1 MSNSNNLKKKICVV
15 GLGYVGFPLLFELSK
30 SFNVLGFDISQD
42 RIDELKKG
50 IDKTNEVNLKRYGLS
65 SIRLSSSTRSLNTSD
80 FYIVTVPTPINRHNQ
95 PDLEPL
101 RNASRIVGR
110 SLNAG
115 DIVVFESTV
124 FPGATEEFCVPIL
137 ENESGLKLNKDF
149 SVGYSPERINPGD
162 KKRKLSNI
170 KKVVSGSNLKVSKI
184 INNLYSEIITAGT
197 YIAPSIK
204 VAEASKIIENVQRDV
219 NISLMNEFAIIFEKL
234 DLDTKEVLDAASTK
248 WNFLNFKPGLVG
260 GHCIGVDPY
269 YLAYK
274 SEKSGYKPKVLL
286 NGRKVNNNISKN
298 IFKSIQKQ
306 CINSEIDLKKCRIL
320 ILGITFKENCSD
332 IRNSRVINLYNHFK
346 KLNNN
351 IDVYDPYA
359 DKNEVYQFSG
369 IKLIDKIIKKYEV
382 VILAVAHDQ
391 FLEID
396 YKNILNENYVL
407 YDVKSILPKKLI
419 TLRL

>member
-1 MSNSNNLKKKICVV
+1 MKKITII
-15 GLGYVGFPLLFELSK
+15 GLGYVGLPLAIEFGK
-30 SFNVLGFDISQD
+30 KFNVLGFDISKS
-42 RIDELKKG
+42 RVFELKKG
-50 IDKTNEVNLKRYGLS
+50 LDSNGEFTENEILQNKIQFTHSVKDVGN
-65 SIRLSSSTRSLNTSD
+65 SD
-80 FYIVTVPTPINRHNQ
+80 FYIITVPTPLKKNNK
-95 PDLEPL
+95 PDLRPL
-101 RNASRIVGR
+101 KSASQIVGKKIKK
-110 SLNAG
+110 G
-115 DIVVFESTV
+115 DIVIYESTV
-124 FPGATEEFCVPIL
+124 YPGCTEEDCVPIL
-137 ENESGLKLNKDF
+137 EKTSGLVYNVDF
-149 SVGYSPERINPGD
+149 FCGYSPERINPGD

-170 KKVVSGSNLKVSKI
+170 KKVVSGSNSKVSKI
-184 INNLYSEIITAGT
+184 VNDLYSKIITAGT
-197 YIAPSIK
+197 YISPSIK

-274 SEKSGYKPKVLL
+274 SEKSGYTPKVLL
-286 NGRKVNNNISKN
+286 NGRKVNNNISKK

-306 CINSEIDLKKCRIL
+306 CIDLDIDLKKCKIL

-359 DKNEVYQFSG
+359 DKNEVYRFSS

-396 YKNILNENYVL
+396 YKNILNANYVL

>member
-1 MSNSNNLKKKICVV
+1 MKKITII
-15 GLGYVGFPLLFELSK
+15 GLGYVGLPLAIEFAK
-30 SFNVLGFDISQD
+30 KFDVLGFDISKH
-42 RIDELKKG
+42 RVNELKRGMDKNDEFMKSEILNAKLNFTYSESDL
-50 IDKTNEVNLKRYGLS
+50 ID
-65 SIRLSSSTRSLNTSD
+65 SD
-80 FYIVTVPTPINRHNQ
+80 FYIITVPTPLKKSNK
-95 PDLEPL
+95 PDLKPL
-101 RNASRIVGR
+101 KSASQIVGR
-110 SLNAG
+110 KIKRG
-115 DIVVFESTV
+115 DIVIYESTV
-124 FPGATEEFCVPIL
+124 YPGCTEEDCIPIL
-137 ENESGLKLNKDF
+137 EKTSGLVYNVDF
-149 SVGYSPERINPGD
+149 YCGYSPERINPGD

-184 INNLYSEIITAGT
+184 INNLYSEIISAGT
-197 YIAPSIK
+197 YVAPSIK

-298 IFKSIQKQ
+298 IFKSVQNQ
-306 CINSEIDLKKCRIL
+306 CINSNIELKKCKIL

-359 DKNEVYQFSG
+359 DKNEVYRFSS

-396 YKNILNENYVL
+396 YKNILNANYVL

>member
-1 MSNSNNLKKKICVV
+1 LKKITII
-15 GLGYVGFPLLFELSK
+15 GLGYVGLPLAIEFAK
-30 SFNVLGFDISQD
+30 KFNVLGFDISKN
-42 RIDELKKG
+42 RVDELKRGLDTNDEFTKSEILNAKLNFTYSESDL
-50 IDKTNEVNLKRYGLS
+50 ID
-65 SIRLSSSTRSLNTSD
+65 SD
-80 FYIVTVPTPINRHNQ
+80 FYIITVPTPLKKSNK
-95 PDLEPL
+95 PDLRPL
-101 RNASRIVGR
+101 KSASQIVGKKIKR
-110 SLNAG
+110 G
-115 DIVVFESTV
+115 DIVIYESTV
-124 FPGATEEFCVPIL
+124 YPGCTEEDCIPIL
-137 ENESGLKLNKDF
+137 EKTSGLVYNVDF
-149 SVGYSPERINPGD
+149 FCGYSPERINPGD

-274 SEKSGYKPKVLL
+274 SEKSGYKPRVLL

-298 IFKSIQKQ
+298 IFKSVQKQ
-306 CINSEIDLKKCRIL
+306 CINSDIDLKKCKIL

-359 DKNEVYQFSG
+359 DKNEVYHFSS

>member
-1 MSNSNNLKKKICVV
+1 MKKITII
-15 GLGYVGFPLLFELSK
+15 GLGYVGLPLAIEFGK
-30 SFNVLGFDISQD
+30 KFNVVGFDISKS
-42 RIDELKKG
+42 RVYELKKG
-50 IDKTNEVNLKRYGLS
+50 LDSNGEFTENEILQNKIQFTHSEKDMG
-65 SIRLSSSTRSLNTSD
+65 NSD
-80 FYIVTVPTPINRHNQ
+80 FYIITVPTPLKKNNE
-95 PDLEPL
+95 PDLRPL
-101 RNASRIVGR
+101 KSASQIVGKKIKK
-110 SLNAG
+110 G
-115 DIVVFESTV
+115 DIVIYESTV
-124 FPGATEEFCVPIL
+124 YPGCTEEDCVPIL
-137 ENESGLKLNKDF
+137 EKTSGLLYNVDF
-149 SVGYSPERINPGD
+149 FCGYSPERINPGD

-170 KKVVSGSNLKVSKI
+170 KKVVSGSNSKVSKI
-184 INNLYSEIITAGT
+184 VNDLYSKIITAGT

-219 NISLMNEFAIIFEKL
+219 NISLMNEFALIFEKL

-274 SEKSGYKPKVLL
+274 SEKSGYTPKVLL
-286 NGRKVNNNISKN
+286 NGRKVNNNISKK

-306 CINSEIDLKKCRIL
+306 CINSDIDLKKCKIL

-332 IRNSRVINLYNHFK
+332 TRNSRVVNLYNQFK

-359 DKNEVYQFSG
+359 DKNEVYRFSS

-396 YKNILNENYVL
+396 YKNILNANYVL

>member
-1 MSNSNNLKKKICVV
+1 MKKITII
-15 GLGYVGFPLLFELSK
+15 GLGYVGLPLAIEFGK
-30 SFNVLGFDISQD
+30 KFNVVGFDISKS
-42 RIDELKKG
+42 RVFELKKG
-50 IDKTNEVNLKRYGLS
+50 LDSNGEFTENEILQNKIQFTHSEKDVGN
-65 SIRLSSSTRSLNTSD
+65 SD
-80 FYIVTVPTPINRHNQ
+80 FYIITVPTPLKKNNE
-95 PDLEPL
+95 PDLRPL
-101 RNASRIVGR
+101 KSASQIVGKKIKK
-110 SLNAG
+110 G
-115 DIVVFESTV
+115 DIVIYESTV
-124 FPGATEEFCVPIL
+124 YPGCTEEDCVPIL
-137 ENESGLKLNKDF
+137 EKTSGLVYNVDF
-149 SVGYSPERINPGD
+149 FCGYSPERINPGD

-170 KKVVSGSNLKVSKI
+170 KKVVSGSNSKVSKI
-184 INNLYSEIITAGT
+184 VNDLYSKIITAGT
-197 YIAPSIK
+197 YISPSIK

-219 NISLMNEFAIIFEKL
+219 NISLMNEFALIFEKL

-274 SEKSGYKPKVLL
+274 SEKSGYTPKVLL
-286 NGRKVNNNISKN
+286 NGRKVNNNISKK

-306 CINSEIDLKKCRIL
+306 CINSDIDLKKCKIL

-359 DKNEVYQFSG
+359 DKNEVYRFSS

>member
-1 MSNSNNLKKKICVV
+1 MKKITII
-15 GLGYVGFPLLFELSK
+15 GLGYVGLPLAIEFGK
-30 SFNVLGFDISQD
+30 KFNVLGFDISKS
-42 RIDELKKG
+42 RVNELKKG
-50 IDKTNEVNLKRYGLS
+50 LDSNGEFTENEILQNKIQFTHSEKDVGN
-65 SIRLSSSTRSLNTSD
+65 SD
-80 FYIVTVPTPINRHNQ
+80 FYIITVPTPLKKNNK
-95 PDLEPL
+95 PDLRPL
-101 RNASRIVGR
+101 KNASQIVGKKIKK
-110 SLNAG
+110 G
-115 DIVVFESTV
+115 DIVIYESTV
-124 FPGATEEFCVPIL
+124 YPGCTEEDCVPIL
-137 ENESGLKLNKDF
+137 EKTSGLVYNVDF
-149 SVGYSPERINPGD
+149 FCGYSPERINPGD

-170 KKVVSGSNLKVSKI
+170 KKVVSGSNSKVSKI
-184 INNLYSEIITAGT
+184 VNDLYSKIITAGT
-197 YIAPSIK
+197 YISPSIK

-274 SEKSGYKPKVLL
+274 SEKSGYTPKVLL
-286 NGRKVNNNISKN
+286 NGRKVNNNISKK

-306 CINSEIDLKKCRIL
+306 CINSDIDLKKCKIL

-359 DKNEVYQFSG
+359 DKNEVYRFSS

-396 YKNILNENYVL
+396 YKNILNANYVL

>member
-1 MSNSNNLKKKICVV
+1 MKKITII
-15 GLGYVGFPLLFELSK
+15 GLGYVGLPLAIEFGK
-30 SFNVLGFDISQD
+30 KFNVLGFDISKS
-42 RIDELKKG
+42 RINELKNG
-50 IDKTNEVNLKRYGLS
+50 IDSNGEFKNNEILQKKINFTHSENDVRDS
-65 SIRLSSSTRSLNTSD
+65 E
-80 FYIVTVPTPINRHNQ
+80 FYIITVPTPLKKNNK
-95 PDLEPL
+95 PDLGPL
-101 RNASRIVGR
+101 KNASKIVGGKIKK
-110 SLNAG
+110 G
-115 DIVVFESTV
+115 DVVIYESTV
-124 FPGATEEFCVPIL
+124 YPGCTEDECVPIL
-137 ENESGLKLNKDF
+137 EKNSGLVYNVDF
-149 SVGYSPERINPGD
+149 FCGYSPERINPGD

-197 YIAPSIK
+197 YVAPSIK

-286 NGRKVNNNISKN
+286 NGRKVNNNISKK
-298 IFKSIQKQ
+298 IFKSVQNQ
-306 CINSEIDLKKCRIL
+306 CINSNIDLKKCKIL

-332 IRNSRVINLYNHFK
+332 IRNSGVVKLYNHFK

-351 IDVYDPYA
+351 IDIYDPYA
-359 DKNEVYQFSG
+359 DKNEVYRLSS
-369 IKLIDKIIKKYEV
+369 IKLIDKIMKKYEV

>member
-1 MSNSNNLKKKICVV
+1 MKKITII
-15 GLGYVGFPLLFELSK
+15 GLGYVGLPLAIEFGK
-30 SFNVLGFDISQD
+30 KFNVLGFDISKS
-42 RIDELKKG
+42 RIFELKKG
-50 IDKTNEVNLKRYGLS
+50 IDSNGEFTENEILHNKIQFTHTEKDVGN
-65 SIRLSSSTRSLNTSD
+65 SD
-80 FYIVTVPTPINRHNQ
+80 FYIITVPTPLKKNNE
-95 PDLEPL
+95 PDLRPL
-101 RNASRIVGR
+101 KSASQIVGKKIKK
-110 SLNAG
+110 G
-115 DIVVFESTV
+115 DIVIYESTV
-124 FPGATEEFCVPIL
+124 YPGCTEEDCVPIL
-137 ENESGLKLNKDF
+137 EKTSGLVYNVDF
-149 SVGYSPERINPGD
+149 FCGYSPERINPGD

-170 KKVVSGSNLKVSKI
+170 KKVVSGSNSKVSKI
-184 INNLYSEIITAGT
+184 VNNLYSKIIIAGT

-274 SEKSGYKPKVLL
+274 SEKSGYTPKVLL
-286 NGRKVNNNISKN
+286 NGRKVNNNISKK
-298 IFKSIQKQ
+298 IFKSIQNQ
-306 CINSEIDLKKCRIL
+306 CINSDIDLKKCKIL

-332 IRNSRVINLYNHFK
+332 IRNSRVIKLYNHFK

-359 DKNEVYQFSG
+359 DKNEVYRFSS

-396 YKNILNENYVL
+396 YKNILNANYVL

>member
-1 MSNSNNLKKKICVV
+1 MKKITII
-15 GLGYVGFPLLFELSK
+15 GLGYVGLPLAIEFAK
-30 SFNVLGFDISQD
+30 KFNVLGFDISKN
-42 RIDELKKG
+42 RVDELKRG
-50 IDKTNEVNLKRYGLS
+50 IDTNDEFTKS
-65 SIRLSSSTRSLNTSD
+65 EILNAKLNFTYSESD
-80 FYIVTVPTPINRHNQ
+80 LIDSNFYIITVPTPLKKSNK
-95 PDLEPL
+95 PDLGPL
-101 RNASRIVGR
+101 KSASQIVGKKIKK
-110 SLNAG
+110 G
-115 DIVVFESTV
+115 DIVIYESTV
-124 FPGATEEFCVPIL
+124 YPGCTEEDCVPIL
-137 ENESGLKLNKDF
+137 EKTSGLAYNVDF
-149 SVGYSPERINPGD
+149 FCGYSPERINPGD

-184 INNLYSEIITAGT
+184 VNDLYSKIITAGT

-274 SEKSGYKPKVLL
+274 SEKSGYKPRVLL

-359 DKNEVYQFSG
+359 DKNEVYRSSS

-407 YDVKSILPKKLI
+407 YDVKSVLPKKLI

>member
-1 MSNSNNLKKKICVV
+1 MKKITII
-15 GLGYVGFPLLFELSK
+15 GLGYVGLPLAIEFAK
-30 SFNVLGFDISQD
+30 KFDVLGFDISKY
-42 RIDELKKG
+42 RVDELKRG
-50 IDKTNEVNLKRYGLS
+50 IDTNDEFMKS
-65 SIRLSSSTRSLNTSD
+65 EILNAKLNFTYSESDLIDSD
-80 FYIVTVPTPINRHNQ
+80 FYIITVPTPLKKSNK
-95 PDLEPL
+95 PDLRPL
-101 RNASRIVGR
+101 KSASQIVGKKIKR
-110 SLNAG
+110 GN
-115 DIVVFESTV
+115 IVIYESTV
-124 FPGATEEFCVPIL
+124 YPGCTEEDCIPIL
-137 ENESGLKLNKDF
+137 EKTSGLVYNVDF
-149 SVGYSPERINPGD
+149 FCGYSPERINPGD

-274 SEKSGYKPKVLL
+274 SEKSGYKPRVLL

-306 CINSEIDLKKCRIL
+306 CINSDIDLKKCKIL

-359 DKNEVYQFSG
+359 DKNEVYQFSS

>member
-1 MSNSNNLKKKICVV
+1 LKKITII
-15 GLGYVGFPLLFELSK
+15 GLGYVGLPLAIEFAK
-30 SFNVLGFDISQD
+30 KFDVLGFDISKY
-42 RIDELKKG
+42 RVDELKRG
-50 IDKTNEVNLKRYGLS
+50 IDTNDEFMKS
-65 SIRLSSSTRSLNTSD
+65 EILNAKLNFTYSESDLIDSD
-80 FYIVTVPTPINRHNQ
+80 FYIITVPTPLKKSNK
-95 PDLEPL
+95 PDLRPL
-101 RNASRIVGR
+101 KSASQIVGKKIKR
-110 SLNAG
+110 GN
-115 DIVVFESTV
+115 IVIYESTV
-124 FPGATEEFCVPIL
+124 YPGCTEEDCIPIL
-137 ENESGLKLNKDF
+137 EKTSGLVYNVDF
-149 SVGYSPERINPGD
+149 FCGYSPERINPGD

-274 SEKSGYKPKVLL
+274 SEKSGYKPRVLL

-298 IFKSIQKQ
+298 IFKCVQKQ
-306 CINSEIDLKKCRIL
+306 CINSDIDLKKCKIL

-359 DKNEVYQFSG
+359 DKNEVYQFSS

>member
-1 MSNSNNLKKKICVV
+1 MKKITII
-15 GLGYVGFPLLFELSK
+15 GLGYVGLPLAIEFGKKFS
-30 SFNVLGFDISQD
+30 VLGFDISKS
-42 RIDELKKG
+42 RVYELKKG
-50 IDKTNEVNLKRYGLS
+50 LDSNGEFTENEILQNKIQFTHSEKDVGN
-65 SIRLSSSTRSLNTSD
+65 SD
-80 FYIVTVPTPINRHNQ
+80 FYIITVPTPLKKNNE
-95 PDLEPL
+95 PDLRPL
-101 RNASRIVGR
+101 KSASQIVGKKIKK
-110 SLNAG
+110 G
-115 DIVVFESTV
+115 DIVIYESTV
-124 FPGATEEFCVPIL
+124 YPGCTEEDCVPIL
-137 ENESGLKLNKDF
+137 EKTSGLVYNVDF
-149 SVGYSPERINPGD
+149 FCGYSPERINPGD

-170 KKVVSGSNLKVSKI
+170 KKVVSGSNSKI
-184 INNLYSEIITAGT
+184 SKVINDLYSKIITAGT

-274 SEKSGYKPKVLL
+274 SKKSGYTPKVLL
-286 NGRKVNNNISKN
+286 NGRKVNNNISKK

-306 CINSEIDLKKCRIL
+306 CIDLDIDLKKCKIL

-359 DKNEVYQFSG
+359 DKNEVYRFSS

-396 YKNILNENYVL
+396 YKNILNANYVL